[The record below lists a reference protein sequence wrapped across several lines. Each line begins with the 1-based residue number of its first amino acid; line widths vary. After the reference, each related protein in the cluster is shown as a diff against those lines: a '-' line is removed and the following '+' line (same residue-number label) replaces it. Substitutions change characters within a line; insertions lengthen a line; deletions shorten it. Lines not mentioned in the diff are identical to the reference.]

1 MVLGVRVLRCL
12 PGMELNMDG
21 RNSLYSSAYIC
32 TGGSKASSAPPPH
45 FTDQNLLYIFV
56 RLGESQACICL

>member
-32 TGGSKASSAPPPH
+32 TGGSKASSAHPPPPH
-45 FTDQNLLYIFV
+45 FTELTLVYIFV
-56 RLGESQACICL
+56 RLSES